1 MTKEYDH
8 ENTFARIYESNFWSG
23 IGSPRSGTGSTRE
36 AAKPYVDQVRKFI
49 DSNKIQSVLDIGHG
63 DWEIWGGYRFANVDY
78 VGVDVY
84 ERLTNELQI
93 KFGTTGV
100 QFLNRNAVKD
110 DLPHAQLCITK
121 DVLQHLPTTEIKII
135 ISKISR
141 YQYLIICNDFYKF
154 EMRDSIR
161 AARRF
166 ISIRERLSKIQQ
178 RKSPFFWKLRRTNS
192 EIQIGD
198 HRCLDFDKPM
208 FSDLLI
214 THRLKQTFDF
224 DGKDNKRPNLIK
236 RIYFYEK
243 I

>member
-1 MTKEYDH
+1 MTKRYDH
-8 ENTFARIYESNFWSG
+8 ENTFARIYESSFWSG
-23 IGSPRSGTGSTRE
+23 MGAPRSGTGSTRE
-36 AAKPYVDQVRKFI
+36 AALPYVDQVKKFI
-49 DSNKIQSVLDIGHG
+49 DSHKIQSVLDIGHG
-63 DWEIWGGYRFANVDY
+63 DWEMWGDYRFVNVAY

-84 ERLTNELQI
+84 EKLTDELQNR
-93 KFGTTGV
+93 FGTSGV
-100 QFLNRNAVKD
+100 QFLPRNAVTD
-110 DLPHAQLCITK
+110 ELPNAQLCITK
-121 DVLQHLPTTEIKII
+121 DVLQHLPTTEIKTILG
-135 ISKISR
+135 KMSR

-161 AARRF
+161 AVRRF
-166 ISIRERLSKIQQ
+166 ISIRERILKIK
-178 RKSPFFWKLRRTNS
+178 RRENPLFWKLKKTNS

-224 DGKDNKRPNLIK
+224 DGKDIKRPNITK